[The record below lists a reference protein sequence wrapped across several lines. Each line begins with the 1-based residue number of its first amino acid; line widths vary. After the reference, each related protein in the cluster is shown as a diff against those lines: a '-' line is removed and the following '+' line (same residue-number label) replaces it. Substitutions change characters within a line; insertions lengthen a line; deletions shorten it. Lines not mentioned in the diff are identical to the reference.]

1 MGLISMMPRRGSI
14 AVGIIILVI
23 FAAGGIYFLFADD
36 KRPATNLVWSIDI
49 GDEFIYQVETS
60 HFVVDNFYNIS
71 FQDITPINNTRIRM
85 VITSLPDIPQMINGE
100 LFITEVIN
108 VTKTH
113 CSFENGS
120 EIAPSCYNVI
130 NTVLSAALLPA
141 GDWTLLDILY
151 PDEVSNAFYPG
162 EFTSA
167 LHDDYFLFGYELW
180 PMDAIIRW
188 SANVTLDKG
197 IPLRAVDYKD
207 FSGSTGIKNIFTL
220 NLIF

>member
-1 MGLISMMPRRGSI
+1 MMPRRSII
-14 AVGIIILVI
+14 AVSIVILVI
-23 FAAGGIYFLFADD
+23 FAAGGIYFLVNDD
-36 KRPATNLVWSIDI
+36 KRSATNLVWSVDV

-71 FQDITPINNTRIRM
+71 SQDITAINNTRIRM

-108 VTKTH
+108 LTKTH

-120 EIAPSCYNVI
+120 EITPSCYNVI
-130 NTVLSAALLPA
+130 NTLLSATLLPT

-151 PDEVSNAFYPG
+151 PDEVSDAFYPG

-180 PMDAIIRW
+180 TIDAIIRW
-188 SANVTLDKG
+188 SANVSLDNG

-207 FSGSTGIKNIFTL
+207 SSGSTGIQSMFIL

>member
-1 MGLISMMPRRGSI
+1 MQTRRGTI
-14 AVGIIILVI
+14 AVSIIVLVS
-23 FAAGGIYFLFADD
+23 FAVGGIYFLFADD

-60 HFVVDNFYNIS
+60 FFVEYNTYKIS
-71 FQDITPINNTRIRM
+71 SQDITAINNTRIRM

-108 VTKTH
+108 LTKTH

-120 EIAPSCYNVI
+120 EITPSCYNVI
-130 NTVLSAALLPA
+130 NTSLSAVLLPT
-141 GDWTLLDILY
+141 GDWMLLDRLY
-151 PDEVSNAFYPG
+151 PDEVSDAFYPG

-180 PMDAIIRW
+180 PVDAILRW
-188 SANVTLDKG
+188 SANVTLDNG

>member
-1 MGLISMMPRRGSI
+1 MGLITRRRTI
-14 AVGIIILVI
+14 AVSIIILVSI
-23 FAAGGIYFLFADD
+23 AAVGIYFLFADD

-60 HFVVDNFYNIS
+60 FFVEYNTYNIS
-71 FQDITPINNTRIRM
+71 SQDITAINNTRIRM

-108 VTKTH
+108 LTKTH

-120 EIAPSCYNVI
+120 EITPGCYNVI
-130 NTVLSAALLPA
+130 NTLLSATLLPT

-151 PDEVSNAFYPG
+151 PDEVSDAFYPG

-180 PMDAIIRW
+180 PGDAILRW
-188 SANVTLDKG
+188 SANVTLDNG
-197 IPLRAVDYKD
+197 IPLRAVDYTD
-207 FSGSTGIKNIFTL
+207 FSGVTGIRSIFVL
-220 NLIF
+220 NLAF

>member
-1 MGLISMMPRRGSI
+1 MITRRGTI
-14 AVGIIILVI
+14 AVGIIVLVSI
-23 FAAGGIYFLFADD
+23 AAVGIYFLFVDD
-36 KRPATNLVWSIDI
+36 KRSATNLVWSIDI

-60 HFVVDNFYNIS
+60 FFVEYNTYNIS
-71 FQDITPINNTRIRM
+71 SQDITAINNTRIRM

-108 VTKTH
+108 LTKTH

-120 EIAPSCYNVI
+120 EITPSCYNVI
-130 NTVLSAALLPA
+130 NTLLSATLLPT

-151 PDEVSNAFYPG
+151 PDEVSDAFYPG

-180 PMDAIIRW
+180 PGDAILRW
-188 SANVTLDKG
+188 SANVTLDNG
-197 IPLRAVDYKD
+197 IPLRAVDYAD
-207 FSGSTGIKNIFTL
+207 FSGVTGIRSIFVL
-220 NLIF
+220 NLAF

>member
-1 MGLISMMPRRGSI
+1 MKPRRGTI
-14 AVGIIILVI
+14 AVSIIILVSI
-23 FAAGGIYFLFADD
+23 AAVGIYFLFADD

-60 HFVVDNFYNIS
+60 FFVEYNTYNIS
-71 FQDITPINNTRIRM
+71 SQDITAINNTRIRM

-108 VTKTH
+108 LTKTH

-120 EIAPSCYNVI
+120 EITPGCYNVI
-130 NTVLSAALLPA
+130 NTLLSATLLPT

-151 PDEVSNAFYPG
+151 PDEVSDAFYPG

-180 PMDAIIRW
+180 PGDANIRW
-188 SANVTLDKG
+188 STNVTLDNG
-197 IPLRAVDYKD
+197 IPLRAVNYND
-207 FSGSTGIKNIFTL
+207 FRGSTGIKHIFTL

>member
-1 MGLISMMPRRGSI
+1 MGLITRRGSI
-14 AVGIIILVI
+14 AVSIIVLIS
-23 FAAGGIYFLFADD
+23 FAVGGIYFLFTDD
-36 KRPATNLVWSIDI
+36 NRPAINLVWSIDI

-71 FQDITPINNTRIRM
+71 SHDITAINNTRIRM

-108 VTKTH
+108 LTKTH

-120 EIAPSCYNVI
+120 EITPSCYNVI
-130 NTVLSAALLPA
+130 NTLLSATILPT
-141 GDWTLLDILY
+141 GDWMLLDRLY
-151 PDEVSNAFYPG
+151 PDEVSDAFYPG

-180 PMDAIIRW
+180 PIDAILRW
-188 SANVTLDKG
+188 SANVTLDNG
-197 IPLRAVDYKD
+197 IPLRAVDYTD

>member
-1 MGLISMMPRRGSI
+1 MMPRRSII
-14 AVGIIILVI
+14 AVSIVILVI
-23 FAAGGIYFLFADD
+23 FAAGGIYFLVNDD
-36 KRPATNLVWSIDI
+36 KRSATNLVWSVDV

-71 FQDITPINNTRIRM
+71 SQDITAINNTRIRM

-108 VTKTH
+108 LTKTH

-120 EIAPSCYNVI
+120 EITPSCYNVI
-130 NTVLSAALLPA
+130 NTLLSATLLPT

-151 PDEVSNAFYPG
+151 PDEVSDAFYPG

-180 PMDAIIRW
+180 PIDAIIRW
-188 SANVTLDKG
+188 SANVSLDNG

-207 FSGSTGIKNIFTL
+207 SSGSTGIQSMFIL

>member
-1 MGLISMMPRRGSI
+1 MIARRGTIAVSIIVLVSI
-14 AVGIIILVI
+14 AAV
-23 FAAGGIYFLFADD
+23 GIYFLFADD
-36 KRPATNLVWSIDI
+36 KRLATNLVWSIDI
-49 GDEFIYQVETS
+49 GDEFIYYVETS
-60 HFVVDNFYNIS
+60 HFVVDNFYSIS
-71 FQDITPINNTRIRM
+71 SQDITAINNTRIRM

-108 VTKTH
+108 LTKTH

-120 EIAPSCYNVI
+120 EITPSCYNVI
-130 NTVLSAALLPA
+130 NTLLSATLLPT
-141 GDWTLLDILY
+141 GDWALLDILY
-151 PDEVSNAFYPG
+151 PDEVSDAFYPG

-180 PMDAIIRW
+180 PIDAILRW
-188 SANVTLDKG
+188 SANVTLDNG

-207 FSGSTGIKNIFTL
+207 FSGSTGVRSMFTL

>member
-1 MGLISMMPRRGSI
+1 MMPRRGTI
-14 AVGIIILVI
+14 AVGIIILII
-23 FAAGGIYFLFADD
+23 FAVGGIYFLFADD

-60 HFVVDNFYNIS
+60 HFVVDNSYNIS
-71 FQDITPINNTRIRM
+71 SQDITAINNTRIRM
-85 VITSLPDIPQMINGE
+85 VITSLPDITQTINGE

-108 VTKTH
+108 LTKTH

-120 EIAPSCYNVI
+120 EITPGCYNVI
-130 NTVLSAALLPA
+130 NTLLSATLLPT

-151 PDEVSNAFYPG
+151 PDEVSDAFYPG

-180 PMDAIIRW
+180 PGDAILRW
-188 SANVTLDKG
+188 SASVTLDNG
-197 IPLRAVDYKD
+197 IPLRAVDYTD
-207 FSGSTGIKNIFTL
+207 FSGVTGIRSMFTL
-220 NLIF
+220 NLISE

>member
-1 MGLISMMPRRGSI
+1 MKPRRGTI
-14 AVGIIILVI
+14 AVSIIILVSI
-23 FAAGGIYFLFADD
+23 ASVGIYFLFADD

-60 HFVVDNFYNIS
+60 FFVEYNTYNIS
-71 FQDITPINNTRIRM
+71 FQDITAINNTRIRM

-108 VTKTH
+108 LTKTH

-120 EIAPSCYNVI
+120 EITPGCYNVI
-130 NTVLSAALLPA
+130 NTLLSATLLPT

-151 PDEVSNAFYPG
+151 PDEVSDAFYPG

-180 PMDAIIRW
+180 PGDAILRW
-188 SANVTLDKG
+188 SANVTLDNG
-197 IPLRAVDYKD
+197 IPLRAVDYTD
-207 FSGSTGIKNIFTL
+207 FSGVTGIRSIFVL
-220 NLIF
+220 NLAF

>member
-1 MGLISMMPRRGSI
+1 MILRRGTIAISLIVLIS
-14 AVGIIILVI
+14 
-23 FAAGGIYFLFADD
+23 FAAVGIYFLFADD
-36 KRPATNLVWSIDI
+36 RRPATNLVWSIDI

-60 HFVVDNFYNIS
+60 FFVEYNTYNIS
-71 FQDITPINNTRIRM
+71 SQDITAINNTRIRM

-108 VTKTH
+108 LTKTH

-120 EIAPSCYNVI
+120 EITPGCYNVI
-130 NTVLSAALLPA
+130 NTLLSATLLPT

-151 PDEVSNAFYPG
+151 PDEVSDAFYDAFYPG

-180 PMDAIIRW
+180 PGDAILRW
-188 SANVTLDKG
+188 SANVTLDNG

-207 FSGSTGIKNIFTL
+207 FSGSTGIRSIFVL
-220 NLIF
+220 NLAF

>member
-1 MGLISMMPRRGSI
+1 MIARRGTIAVSIIVLVSI
-14 AVGIIILVI
+14 AAV
-23 FAAGGIYFLFADD
+23 GIYFLFADD
-36 KRPATNLVWSIDI
+36 KRLATNLVWSIDI
-49 GDEFIYQVETS
+49 GDEFIYYVETS
-60 HFVVDNFYNIS
+60 HFVVDNFYSIS
-71 FQDITPINNTRIRM
+71 SQDITAINNTRIRM

-108 VTKTH
+108 LTKTH

-120 EIAPSCYNVI
+120 EITPSCYNVI
-130 NTVLSAALLPA
+130 NTLLSATLLPT
-141 GDWTLLDILY
+141 GDWALLDILY
-151 PDEVSNAFYPG
+151 PDEVSDAFYPG

-180 PMDAIIRW
+180 PMDAILRW
-188 SANVTLDKG
+188 SANVALDNG

>member
-1 MGLISMMPRRGSI
+1 MIPRRGTI
-14 AVGIIILVI
+14 AVGIIILVSI
-23 FAAGGIYFLFADD
+23 AAVGIYFLFADD
-36 KRPATNLVWSIDI
+36 NRPATNLVWSIDI

-60 HFVVDNFYNIS
+60 HFVEYNTYNIS
-71 FQDITPINNTRIRM
+71 SQDITAINNTRIRM
-85 VITSLPDIPQMINGE
+85 VITSLPDISQMINGE

-108 VTKTH
+108 LTKTH

-120 EIAPSCYNVI
+120 EITPSCYNVI
-130 NTVLSAALLPA
+130 NTLLSATLLPT
-141 GDWTLLDILY
+141 GDWALLDILY
-151 PDEVSNAFYPG
+151 PDEVSDAFYPG

-180 PMDAIIRW
+180 PGDAILRW
-188 SANVTLDKG
+188 SANVTLDNG

-207 FSGSTGIKNIFTL
+207 FSGVTGIQSMFIL

>member
-1 MGLISMMPRRGSI
+1 MIPRRGTI
-14 AVGIIILVI
+14 AVGIIILII
-23 FAAGGIYFLFADD
+23 FAAVGIYFLFTND

-49 GDEFIYQVETS
+49 GDEFIYQVEAS
-60 HFVVDNFYNIS
+60 HFVEYNTYNVS
-71 FQDITPINNTRIRM
+71 SQDIAAINNTRIRM

-108 VTKTH
+108 LTKTH

-120 EIAPSCYNVI
+120 EITPDCYNVI
-130 NTVLSAALLPA
+130 NTLLSATLLPT

-151 PDEVSNAFYPG
+151 PDEVSTAFYPG

-167 LHDDYFLFGYELW
+167 LHNDYFHFGYELW
-180 PMDAIIRW
+180 PMDAILRW
-188 SANVTLDKG
+188 SANVTLDNG
-197 IPLRAVDYKD
+197 IPLRVVDYKD
-207 FSGSTGIKNIFTL
+207 FSGSTGTRNIFTL